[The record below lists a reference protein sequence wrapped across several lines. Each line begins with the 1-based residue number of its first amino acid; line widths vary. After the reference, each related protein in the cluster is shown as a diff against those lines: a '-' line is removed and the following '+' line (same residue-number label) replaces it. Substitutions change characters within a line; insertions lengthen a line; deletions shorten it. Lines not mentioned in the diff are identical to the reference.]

1 MANLL
6 DEIAGPVNDDGRDV
20 PVYWDE
26 YLPVTGSGCMFIKED
41 NDKEDF
47 KSHSQRIEHISD
59 VLGASNFELY
69 RRHIASKI

>member
-6 DEIAGPVNDDGRDV
+6 DEITGPVNDNGRDV

-41 NDKEDF
+41 NDFKEEYF
-47 KSHSQRIEHISD
+47 YKEKIKAFFIIKSKRQ
-59 VLGASNFELY
+59 
-69 RRHIASKI
+69 

>member
-6 DEIAGPVNDDGRDV
+6 DEITGPVNDNGRDV

-47 KSHSQRIEHISD
+47 KSHSQRIEHVSD